1 MVLVQGTLVFN
12 TFLLAVLF
20 VFSIGCKRRLVFS
33 SFSFCFKCC
42 DSIISISGVSVGIL
56 VRPSR
61 LTCFSVRRTLGVL
74 WHTLGSG
81 LSSVSGTNSSNFVCR
96 LSTASFITCGEA
108 IGAAIGVAIGGAIGV
123 AIGGAIAV
131 AIGVAPSLSKMV
143 ASKMNEQLVYQK
155 IKIVIATFY
164 LVGLWHLQERS
175 ELQEWCPCVT
185 DIFQFLQIRKWY

>member
-108 IGAAIGVAIGGAIGV
+108 IGAAIGVAIGGAI
-123 AIGGAIAV
+123 AV